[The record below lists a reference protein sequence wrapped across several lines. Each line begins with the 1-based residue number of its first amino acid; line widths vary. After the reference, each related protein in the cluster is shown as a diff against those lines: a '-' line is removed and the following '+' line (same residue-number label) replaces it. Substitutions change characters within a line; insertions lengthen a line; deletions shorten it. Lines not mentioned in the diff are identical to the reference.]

1 MGEPDPATVCER
13 CGYALAGLSLESAC
27 PECAKPVRESLLAPR
42 AGTPWQRRRGFT
54 GWLSTTLGVLV
65 GDPGVWRTA
74 QTSGAPGLRLAI
86 LNSVLAPVVGSVG
99 PVVMFLAMG
108 ELRFAW
114 GAFAWGLA
122 LALALVG
129 ASVIS
134 CWAMTTHAALERRD
148 LTPERARIIVGH
160 ATSIWW
166 FATLGAVFCA
176 ATFLWERIFE
186 SRSSEFVVGTGFI
199 TAVVTIAATPV
210 GYLALLRR
218 GLHLIR
224 ASGFGERTNEN

>member
-13 CGYALAGLSLESAC
+13 CGYALAGLSLEGAC
-27 PECAKPVRESLLAPR
+27 PECAKPVRESLLGPR
-42 AGTPWQRRRGFT
+42 AGTPWQRRRGFA

-86 LNSVLAPVVGSVG
+86 LNSVLAPIVGSVG
-99 PVVMFLAMG
+99 PVAVFFAMG
-108 ELRFAW
+108 DFRLAW

-134 CWAMTTHAALERRD
+134 CWAMTTHAALNGRD
-148 LTPERARIIVGH
+148 LTPERAWIIVGH

-166 FATLGAVFCA
+166 FATLGVVFGA
-176 ATFLWERIFE
+176 ATFLWTRIFGI
-186 SRSSEFVVGTGFI
+186 RSSEFVVGTGSI
-199 TAVVTIAATPV
+199 TALVTTAATPV

-218 GLHLIR
+218 GLRLTR
-224 ASGFGERTNEN
+224 ASGAGEGTNEN